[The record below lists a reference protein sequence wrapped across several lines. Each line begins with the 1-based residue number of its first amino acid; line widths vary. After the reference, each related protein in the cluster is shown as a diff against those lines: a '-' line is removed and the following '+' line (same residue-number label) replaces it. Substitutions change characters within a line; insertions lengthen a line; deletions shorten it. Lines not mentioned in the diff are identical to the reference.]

1 MSKRERVPS
10 RRQRDCSLL
19 YLLSLNQPLKKSTYR
34 LKPKHKDAATEFAQA
49 AKRIGILL
57 TFTCRYSSCERAISL
72 HLPGYSN
79 ASTGSP
85 DIQCDAPILFPNAMQ
100 IYAITLF
107 MNVPTSCQQSLSMQ
121 PPEPDE
127 IPKQPALHCL
137 PAPHKKS
144 FAPPDCQYLL

>member
-121 PPEPDE
+121 PPEPDAT
-127 IPKQPALHCL
+127 PKPPARHYLPTLHMKNSAQL
-137 PAPHKKS
+137 
-144 FAPPDCQYLL
+144 DCQYRL